1 MERTLDGDFLLF
13 IVLVWNKNCI
23 CVLGLNPF
31 PVNGL
36 IFYLL
41 KYQKTKGFLVVS
53 GDLKRE

>member
-23 CVLGLNPF
+23 YVFGLNPF
-31 PVNGL
+31 PANAL

-41 KYQKTKGFLVVS
+41 KYQKIKGFLVLS